1 MMMMTMVMKEMVSET
16 ETVVPP
22 GSELWVNDADLLA
35 FPLLPP
41 GWLKKYISEMCL

>member
-1 MMMMTMVMKEMVSET
+1 MMMMKMGMKEMVSET

-22 GSELWVNDADLLA
+22 GSELWVNDAVLLA